1 MFFSLLLFPAFPFP
15 FPRDFLP
22 LPLIVVG
29 GICRAPAMFARAK
42 WRRRSGVAGSGYVL
56 LRLLL
61 ALMHERKGKEG
72 KGKGD

>member
-1 MFFSLLLFPAFPFP
+1 
-15 FPRDFLP
+15 
-22 LPLIVVG
+22 
-29 GICRAPAMFARAK
+29 MFARAK